1 MAKLAHD
8 LERSC
13 AAAPAELD
21 GLERVFEDTRDAL
34 RSALLEDDVTF
45 LLLSLAVV
53 AFAIAVL
60 ARRAAP
66 AGVAV
71 GGPLPRARVAV
82 AGHRHRPARP

>member
-34 RSALLEDDVTF
+34 RSALLEDE
-45 LLLSLAVV
+45 
-53 AFAIAVL
+53 
-60 ARRAAP
+60 
-66 AGVAV
+66 
-71 GGPLPRARVAV
+71 
-82 AGHRHRPARP
+82 